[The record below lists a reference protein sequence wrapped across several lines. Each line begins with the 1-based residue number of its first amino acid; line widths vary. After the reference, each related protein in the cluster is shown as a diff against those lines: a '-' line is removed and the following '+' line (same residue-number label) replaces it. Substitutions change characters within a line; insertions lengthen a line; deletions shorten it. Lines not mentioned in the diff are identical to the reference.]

1 MIIAVK
7 KINKTISSYKT
18 NKINFQENFKK
29 LSQNFGKKRFPEDW
43 IHIEL
48 SVTELTIPLLA
59 VPQFVDWLKHQQ

>member
-1 MIIAVK
+1 MIIAAK

-18 NKINFQENFKK
+18 RLIFKK
-29 LSQNFGKKRFPEDW
+29 ISRNFHKISGKKRFPKDW

-48 SVTELTIPLLA
+48 SVTELTFPLLA